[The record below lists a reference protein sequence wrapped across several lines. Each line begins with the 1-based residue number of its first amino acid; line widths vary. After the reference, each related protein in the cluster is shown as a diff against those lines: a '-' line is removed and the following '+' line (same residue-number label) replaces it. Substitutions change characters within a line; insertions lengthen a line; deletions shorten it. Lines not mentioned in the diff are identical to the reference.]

1 MATVDAQ
8 FSSLMDD
15 MTDFST
21 KISDYLISD
30 GSTQREWMIPD
41 AAGGGWTFDPTDIPN
56 IGDPFDRSGPNATY
70 AAEYS
75 GSGSPD
81 NEIRTVMGT
90 HVEINYMGMME
101 RAFRERHRTVVRA
114 QYLLAGRRK
123 AHGDTSYG
131 VHKASVQGYVTE
143 LFTA

>member
-1 MATVDAQ
+1 MATVDSQ
-8 FSSLMDD
+8 FTSLMDD
-15 MTDFST
+15 MADFSE

-30 GSTQREWMIPD
+30 GSTQRLWMVPD
-41 AAGGGWTFDPTDIPN
+41 AAVAWTFNPTEPDKM
-56 IGDPFDRSGPNATY
+56 GEPFDRTDVNKVYSD
-70 AAEYS
+70 EYS
-75 GSGSPD
+75 GAASAD
-81 NEIRTVMGT
+81 NEIRTVMGA

-123 AHGDTSYG
+123 AHSDTSDG
-131 VHKASVQGYVTE
+131 VHKAGVEGYVTE